1 MINGRTGILMSAAL
15 LLAACGGAEHSDIKE
30 WMTESTKDLR
40 GRVQPLPEVMP
51 FPVVSYD
58 AESVVDPFRPA
69 KIEPEKRQGGG
80 GNVPNF
86 DRRKEELE
94 RFPLDSLRFV
104 GLIRNER
111 TLFAVIVADKR
122 IYRVKTGNYMGEN
135 FGQIV
140 DIQAA
145 PGMDEG
151 RIILREQVQEPSGD
165 WIERETVLEMQSQQG
180 QEASK

>member
-1 MINGRTGILMSAAL
+1 MILGRTGIPMLAVL
-15 LLAACGGAEHSDIKE
+15 LLAACGGTEHSDIKE
-30 WMTESTKDLR
+30 WMAESTKDLR

-51 FPVVSYD
+51 FPVVSYN
-58 AESVVDPFRPA
+58 AESVVDPFRPT

-94 RFPLDSLRFV
+94 RFPLDSLKFV
-104 GLIRNER
+104 GLIRNDK

-122 IYRVKTGNYMGEN
+122 IYRVKAGNYMGEN
-135 FGQIV
+135 FGRIA

-165 WIERETVLEMQSQQG
+165 WIERETVLEMQLQQG

>member
-1 MINGRTGILMSAAL
+1 MILGRAGILMSAVF

-30 WMTESTKDLR
+30 WMAESTKDLR

-58 AESVVDPFRPA
+58 AESVVDPFRPT

-94 RFPLDSLRFV
+94 RFPLDSLKFV
-104 GLIRNER
+104 GLIRNDK

-122 IYRVKTGNYMGEN
+122 IYRVKAGNYMGEN
-135 FGQIV
+135 FGRIA

>member
-1 MINGRTGILMSAAL
+1 MILGRTGTLLSTVL

-30 WMTESTKDLR
+30 WMAESTKDLR

-58 AESVVDPFRPA
+58 AESVVDPFRPT

-94 RFPLDSLRFV
+94 RFPLDSLKFV
-104 GLIRNER
+104 GLIRNDK

-122 IYRVKTGNYMGEN
+122 IYRVKAGNYMGEN
-135 FGQIV
+135 FGRIA